1 MRISDWS
8 SDVCSSD
15 LFVEQASSD
24 TLYESPMH
32 PYTKA
37 LMSAVPVPDPV
48 KEATRERIILQ
59 GDLPS
64 PAHPP
69 TGCRFHTRCPF
80 RQETKCD
87 TERPALLE
95 TAPGHRVACHWPTEI
110 AAGRNPPPETSKT

>member
-87 TERPALLE
+87 TERHELLE
-95 TAPGHRVACHWPTEI
+95 RSEEHTSELSHYCAPRMPSSA
-110 AAGRNPPPETSKT
+110 